1 MKKSKLSCD
10 IRSRSKSRQ
19 ERSCFATGQNKQQVS
34 DSGLQDTVE
43 WVKSLLNT
51 SVYLIV
57 VNLIVKE
64 NIYSVNSLNFLY
76 WTFMKDLI
84 T

>member
-10 IRSRSKSRQ
+10 IRSRSKCRQ
-19 ERSCFATGQNKQQVS
+19 ERSCFATGQNKQVS

-57 VNLIVKE
+57 VTLIVEE
-64 NIYSVNSLNFLY
+64 NV
-76 WTFMKDLI
+76 
-84 T
+84 